1 MSDDLIALLIM
12 RGYSNDLTAERL
24 RELLNYDP
32 DTGEFR
38 RCTSRGGAA
47 AGTLAGCPGG
57 PGSYRIIRV
66 DRVIFLAHRLAWL
79 HSYGVW
85 PTKDIDHIDGDKTN
99 NRIANLREA
108 TRAQNVM
115 NAGPR
120 RDNRLRNSRRQ

>member
-1 MSDDLIALLIM
+1 M
-12 RGYSNDLTAERL
+12 RDYNNDLTAEHL

-38 RCTSRGGAA
+38 RRASRGGEA
-47 AGTLAGCPGG
+47 AGTLAGCPRRPGG
-57 PGSYRIIRV
+57 YRIICV

-108 TRAQNVM
+108 TPAQNVM
-115 NAGPR
+115 N
-120 RDNRLRNSRRQ
+120 